1 MSNTNTKKK
10 QAAPKGVE
18 VKPTV
23 KKTASKPTKTIDLK
37 AVTTAKLSDDTLV
50 KVKSNCFGT
59 LLWKSKDGFKT
70 IWDKHGDEHDLTIRE
85 LREMKASSSRFFTDN
100 WVIITGFA
108 HGQEVTNA
116 TPADIYK
123 TLGVSKFYGVSVNP
137 EGYADVHS
145 WTEKDIKVNTANM
158 TQGAKENLVIAVREH
173 IALGAIDSIKIIKAF
188 EDALGCE
195 FAQPE

>member
-1 MSNTNTKKK
+1 MSNTKKK
-10 QAAPKGVE
+10 QVAAKE
-18 VKPTV
+18 VGAKPTT
-23 KKTASKPTKTIDLK
+23 KKAANKPAKVIDLK
-37 AVTTAKLSDDTLV
+37 AVTAAKLSDDTLV
-50 KVKSNCFGT
+50 KVRSNCFGT

-70 IWDKHGDEHDLTIRE
+70 VWGKHGDEHDLSIRE

-100 WVIITGFA
+100 WIIITGFA
-108 HGQEVTNA
+108 HGQEAADA

-123 TLGVSKFYGVSVNP
+123 TLGVSKFYGGSVNP
-137 EGYADVHS
+137 EGYADVHC
-145 WTEKDIKVNTANM
+145 WTEKDIRSNIASM

-173 IALGAIDSIKIIKAF
+173 IALGAIDSIKTIKAF